1 MAATAIADIGV
12 SAPSAVRPTGPGG
25 RRTDALRGCASGSHR
40 VPAEVSGTAH
50 PLLVLQPARPARVG
64 QRSWWEY
71 RSRREEALRE
81 S

>member
-12 SAPSAVRPTGPGG
+12 SAPSVRPTGPGG

-50 PLLVLQPARPARVG
+50 PFQVLQPARPARVG
-64 QRSWWEY
+64 HRGREY